1 MKGQIQ
7 SLRRLKLPGGLLC
20 DSVEDGFHDNIIC
33 LLVLSARGKC
43 VALAHL
49 TTVTQTNLVM
59 VGQMVT
65 GWIQTIYYGITI
77 RAGDP
82 KPLPGT
88 PRYTKHRQ
96 RIQITVIVIYLLYTI
111 FEADYWIRKNGD
123 FFQHLGLT
131 PSAGEKQIKSKFRRL
146 AALHHPDKIQQTFG
160 GSSGNN
166 QQPPA
171 SEAADAYF
179 VLLKSAQDTL
189 SDPVK
194 RFAYT
199 RFGPEV
205 LTWQHCSTYRDYLVR
220 GLQVSNGPLYAG
232 SLMFMV
238 LLGFTGYMQQGRYWR
253 YIMFAALV
261 VLEIHMLTRPHISP
275 VLETVINPALETITT
290 HPPLLPFQLVQL
302 ARKATFTFFIAVSQ
316 IGSLFPPDPLTSNN
330 NRALSQQE
338 MQQLVRLE
346 QSVKGMEAETSRLL
360 AMDTA
365 PFVGDEQGTKEL
377 SNKVREWLVTNTIR
391 ADPEVRD
398 AMGRA
403 MVRRRADAPAGARPV
418 ISAN

>member
-1 MKGQIQ
+1 MAPAANLTKT
-7 SLRRLKLPGGLLC
+7 
-20 DSVEDGFHDNIIC
+20 
-33 LLVLSARGKC
+33 ARIESDM
-43 VALAHL
+43 
-49 TTVTQTNLVM
+49 VT
-59 VGQMVT
+59 QMVT
-65 GWIQTIYYGITI
+65 GWLQTIYYGITI

-88 PRYTKHRQ
+88 PRHTKHRQ
-96 RIQITVIVIYLLYTI
+96 RIQITVIVIYLLYTL

-146 AALHHPDKIQQTFG
+146 AALHHPDKILQTFG
-160 GSSGNN
+160 GFSSGS
-166 QQPPA
+166 QQLPT

-189 SDPVK
+189 SDPIK

-199 RFGPEV
+199 RFGPEI

-220 GLQVSNGPLYAG
+220 GLQVSSGPLYAG
-232 SLMFMV
+232 SLIFMV

-253 YIMFAALV
+253 YVIFAALA
-261 VLEIHMLTRPHISP
+261 VLELHVLTRPYTSP
-275 VLETVINPALETITT
+275 ILEAVINPALGTIST
-290 HPPLLPFQLVQL
+290 HPPLLPFQLIQL
-302 ARKATFTFFIAVSQ
+302 ARKATFAFFIAVSQ
-316 IGSLFPPDPLTSNN
+316 IGGLFPPDPLTSNS

-346 QSVKGMEAETSRLL
+346 QTAKGMEAEASRLL

-365 PFVGDEQGTKEL
+365 PFVGDEQWTKDL

-403 MVRRRADAPAGARPV
+403 MVRRRAGAPAGARQA